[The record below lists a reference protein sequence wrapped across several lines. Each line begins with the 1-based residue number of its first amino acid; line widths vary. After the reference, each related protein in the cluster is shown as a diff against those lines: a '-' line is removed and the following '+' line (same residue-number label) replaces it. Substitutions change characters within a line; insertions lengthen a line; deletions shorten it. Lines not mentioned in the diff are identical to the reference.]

1 MCRQLSNPSLR
12 AAGKPPLYMAN
23 PKTLRDATACVWR
36 AVHALLTA
44 AMVHLYALPCRACR
58 PNLPLTLA
66 SLLGPAGGEVTVTD
80 PIFSRDGALQLDVRL
95 LASHS

>member
-1 MCRQLSNPSLR
+1 MSL
-12 AAGKPPLYMAN
+12 AVQCIGAIPLFAC
-23 PKTLRDATACVWR
+23 TAI
-36 AVHALLTA
+36 
-44 AMVHLYALPCRACR
+44 HLYALLPSLPVWRACR

-95 LASHS
+95 L

>member
-1 MCRQLSNPSLR
+1 MSLAVHTRYSPIRLNREPSLR
-12 AAGKPPLYMAN
+12 IAPL
-23 PKTLRDATACVWR
+23 CGVW
-36 AVHALLTA
+36 
-44 AMVHLYALPCRACR
+44 RACR

-95 LASHS
+95 L